1 MEEQNIKLTK
11 LTKCAGCGAKVGA
24 GVLAQLLEGIRVHHD
39 PNLLVGFDKSD
50 DASVYKISDELAL
63 VQTVDF
69 FPPIADDPYLF
80 GQIAATNALS
90 DVYAMGG
97 EPKLC
102 LNIMAVPEDMPKE
115 AVHDILR
122 GGYDKVYEAG
132 ALITGGHSIL
142 DDEPKYGLAVT
153 GFVHPDK
160 MLTNSAARPG
170 DVLVLTKPIGIGVL
184 TSAGKADLLTKETV
198 DFMNRMMTTLNKA
211 ARDVMVR
218 YLVHACTDV
227 TGFGLMGHGFEMA
240 QGSDVAL
247 HIDVSAIDLIPE
259 ALEFARMG
267 VLPAGMYRNRSFAEA
282 GVDAGTTELAVQD
295 LLFDPQTSGGLLM
308 AVDPADADALLAE
321 LTPVVPQ
328 CPAHRHRGRIS
339 RRQAYSSAIT
349 KNRAAVPP
357 GLIYAK
363 ARMAAS
369 AASTSASAL
378 AQPSE
383 NRTVPWGNVPSV
395 LWAEGAQCRPQR
407 VRMPYCASSA

>member
-170 DVLVLTKPIGIGVL
+170 DVLMLTKPIGIGVL

-218 YLVHACTDV
+218 YRVHACTDV
-227 TGFGLMGHGFEMA
+227 TSFGLMSHGFEMA

-267 VLPAGMYRNRSFAEA
+267 VLPAGMYRNRSLAEA
-282 GVDAGTTELAVQD
+282 GVDVGTTKLAVQD

-321 LTPVVPQ
+321 LTPVVPSAQ
-328 CPAHRHRGRIS
+328 RI
-339 RRQAYSSAIT
+339 
-349 KNRAAVPP
+349 
-357 GLIYAK
+357 G
-363 ARMAAS
+363 
-369 AASTSASAL
+369 
-378 AQPSE
+378 
-383 NRTVPWGNVPSV
+383 TVGEYHGGKRI
-395 LWAEGAQCRPQR
+395 LLR
-407 VRMPYCASSA
+407 

>member
-1 MEEQNIKLTK
+1 MDEQNIKLTK

-24 GVLAQLLEGIRVHHD
+24 GVLSQLLEGIRVHRD

-50 DASVYKISDELAL
+50 DASVYKLSDELAL

-102 LNIMAVPEDMPKE
+102 LNIMAVPETMPRE

-153 GFVHPDK
+153 GFVHPEK
-160 MLTNSAARPG
+160 MLTNAAARPG

-184 TSAGKADLLTKETV
+184 TSAGKAELLTEETV
-198 DFMNRMMTTLNKA
+198 AHMNRLMTTLNKS

-218 YLVHACTDV
+218 HRVHACTDV
-227 TGFGLMGHGFEMA
+227 TGFGLLGHGFEMA
-240 QGSDVAL
+240 QGSDVEL
-247 HIDVSAIDLIPE
+247 HISVGSVDLLPE

-267 VLPAGMYRNRSFAEA
+267 VLPAGMYRNRTFAEPA
-282 GVDAGTTELAVQD
+282 VDAGTVETAVQD

-308 AVDPADADALLAE
+308 AVAPEDADALLAE
-321 LTPVVPQ
+321 LAPVVPSAQ
-328 CPAHRHRGRIS
+328 RI
-339 RRQAYSSAIT
+339 
-349 KNRAAVPP
+349 
-357 GLIYAK
+357 G
-363 ARMAAS
+363 
-369 AASTSASAL
+369 
-378 AQPSE
+378 
-383 NRTVPWGNVPSV
+383 TVS
-395 LWAEGAQCRPQR
+395 
-407 VRMPYCASSA
+407 PYGGGKRIFLH

>member
-1 MEEQNIKLTK
+1 MEEQSIKLTK

-102 LNIMAVPEDMPKE
+102 LNIMAVPESMPKD
-115 AVHDILR
+115 AVHQILR

-170 DVLVLTKPIGIGVL
+170 DVLVLTKPLGIGVL
-184 TSAGKADLLTKETV
+184 TSAGKADLLTEDTV
-198 DFMNRMMTTLNKA
+198 AFMNRMMTTLNKA
-211 ARDVMVR
+211 ARDAMVR
-218 YLVHACTDV
+218 YRVHACTDV

-240 QGSDVAL
+240 QGSDVEL
-247 HIDVSAIDLIPE
+247 TIDVDAIDFIPE
-259 ALEFARMG
+259 AVEFARMG

-282 GVDAGTTELAVQD
+282 GVDVGETEVAIQD

-321 LTPVVPQ
+321 LKP
-328 CPAHRHRGRIS
+328 
-339 RRQAYSSAIT
+339 
-349 KNRAAVPP
+349 AVP
-357 GLIYAK
+357 
-363 ARMAAS
+363 S
-369 AASTSASAL
+369 A
-378 AQPSE
+378 Q
-383 NRTVPWGNVPSV
+383 RIGTVGEYRGGKRIF
-395 LWAEGAQCRPQR
+395 LR
-407 VRMPYCASSA
+407 